1 MAEQKIIVIFALAKH
16 NGAWA
21 GRLGNGLQNRVGRF
35 DSARHLTKNFLFKK
49 FFFVLSLISFSYF
62 FLRKEQSSYVN
73 GTHKKRHIYESI
85 DMSFCLLLKGLSGN
99 LVGIRINLCKS
110 IQKEFFINDTP

>member
-49 FFFVLSLISFSYF
+49 FFLFYILSAFLIFSYE
-62 FLRKEQSSYVN
+62 KEQSSYVN
-73 GTHKKRHIYESI
+73 GTHKKRHIYAFI
-85 DMSFCLLLKGLSGN
+85 DMSFCLLLKEL
-99 LVGIRINLCKS
+99 K
-110 IQKEFFINDTP
+110 KEML